1 MKKTFQPLTFIL
13 LFALASFTLFASD
26 SLSSVCRKNTLTSVD
41 GKSLT
46 LEQFKGKKV
55 LVVFWA
61 SWCSHCRHELPDIQK
76 IYDKYRSH
84 LEVVAISAD
93 DDQGAMK
100 AYLAQNHYTFPVVLI
115 TPEVEK
121 CFGGIE
127 GFPTTF
133 LLDSDL
139 NIVNKF
145 LGYTEGNIIE
155 DSIKK

>member
-1 MKKTFQPLTFIL
+1 
-13 LFALASFTLFASD
+13 
-26 SLSSVCRKNTLTSVD
+26 
-41 GKSLT
+41 
-46 LEQFKGKKV
+46 
-55 LVVFWA
+55 
-61 SWCSHCRHELPDIQK
+61 
-76 IYDKYRSH
+76 
-84 LEVVAISAD
+84 
-93 DDQGAMK
+93 MK

-133 LLDSDL
+133 LLDKDL

-145 LGYTEGNIIE
+145 LGYTEGSVIE